1 MVTTNDFGM
10 VGCWN
15 GLLYCWVA
23 YCTTSGLGI
32 SNLSLSNIAGNINDK
47 DSNNNNGEIL
57 LMSVDDGALSSPT
70 D

>member
-1 MVTTNDFGM
+1 
-10 VGCWN
+10 
-15 GLLYCWVA
+15 
-23 YCTTSGLGI
+23 
-32 SNLSLSNIAGNINDK
+32 LSNIAGNINNK

>member
-10 VGCWN
+10 VGCW
-15 GLLYCWVA
+15 
-23 YCTTSGLGI
+23 TTSGLGI